1 MFNPSRGRVLVFFVD
16 LSTHTYLWENLAF
29 LYLEV
34 FVIDP
39 FTLFCHSVS
48 GIDTQDQRRSENWIN
63 FTRWF
68 GRGRLLKTKNSLMN
82 IIIFLILGTSN
93 LLINC

>member
-48 GIDTQDQRRSENWIN
+48 GIDTQDQRRSENLIN

-82 IIIFLILGTSN
+82 IIIFLTLGTSN
-93 LLINC
+93 YKL

>member
-48 GIDTQDQRRSENWIN
+48 GIDTQNQRRSENWIK
-63 FTRWF
+63 FTRCF

-82 IIIFLILGTSN
+82 IIIFLTLGTSN
-93 LLINC
+93 YKL

>member
-1 MFNPSRGRVLVFFVD
+1 MFNLSRGTVLVFFVD

-29 LYLEV
+29 LYLEI

-39 FTLFCHSVS
+39 YTLFCHSVS
-48 GIDTQDQRRSENWIN
+48 EIDTQDKKRSENWIK
-63 FTRWF
+63 FARCF

-82 IIIFLILGTSN
+82 IITF
-93 LLINC
+93 